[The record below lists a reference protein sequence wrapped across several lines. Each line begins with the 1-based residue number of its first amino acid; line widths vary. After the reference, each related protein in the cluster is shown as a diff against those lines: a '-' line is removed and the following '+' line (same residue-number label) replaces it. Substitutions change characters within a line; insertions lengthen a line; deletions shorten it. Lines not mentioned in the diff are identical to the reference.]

1 MQSSA
6 TLPAWVGH
14 LLPFLRWPR
23 VTLASARDD
32 LLAGITVS
40 LVAIPQS
47 LAYAQLAGVPA
58 YYGLYAAFI
67 PAIVGVLFGSSAIL
81 STGPVAMTSLLT
93 ASSVAALRPAGLDQ
107 FYAYVTLLALLSG
120 VFQLVFGL
128 ARAGMLISLVSHP
141 VLMGFINAAALV
153 IALSQLPALLGIP
166 LRQSEHL
173 LTDTWNVLA
182 RMDLLHE
189 MSLAFGLG
197 AMVLLLL
204 FKRFAPRFPGVLIT
218 VVLLT
223 WVSALVGFAAR
234 GGRVVGT
241 IPTGMPSLVV
251 PDIGW
256 EATRALLPAAFVIA
270 VISFMEAMSSC
281 KVIAVKTRTPWNEN
295 QELIGQGLAKIAAA
309 FCQSMPVS
317 GSFSRSALNLAS
329 NARTGLSSVFAASA
343 VLITLLF
350 FTSYLYHLPRP
361 VLAAMIILAV
371 VNLIDVAALK
381 RAWLASRE
389 DGVAGI
395 VTFVVTIA
403 FAPNIQIGILTG
415 VIVSL
420 GAYIYG
426 RMRPRVAVVSL
437 HEDGTLRDV
446 AHYKLAPLHP
456 QIGILRLDASL
467 VFANAAFFEDAVL
480 KLERET
486 PDAKYIVIAANG
498 INHLDASGVESLRNL
513 AVRLAQND
521 VTLVIGGLKRQ
532 VFDVMQR
539 TGVVRAMGENNVFMA
554 ERAAI
559 DNVLAR
565 VGSRAV

>member
-1 MQSSA
+1 M
-6 TLPAWVGH
+6 GR
-14 LLPFLRWPR
+14 LLPFLQWPR
-23 VTLASARDD
+23 ITAASARDD
-32 LLAGITVS
+32 LLAGVTVS

-67 PAIVGVLFGSSAIL
+67 PAIVGVLFGSSALL

-93 ASSVAALRPAGLDQ
+93 AASVAALKPAGLDQ

-120 VFQLVFGL
+120 LFQLGFGL
-128 ARAGMLISLVSHP
+128 ARAGMLVSLISHP

-173 LTDTWNVLA
+173 LTDTWNVVS

-197 AMVLLLL
+197 AMALLV
-204 FKRFAPRFPGVLIT
+204 FFRKWTPRLPGLLIT

-223 WVSALVGFAAR
+223 WISHQIGFAER
-234 GGRVVGT
+234 GGRVVGD
-241 IPTGMPSLVV
+241 IPTGLPAFVIPEMS
-251 PDIGW
+251 W
-256 EATRALLPAAFVIA
+256 ESTRALLPAAFVVA

-281 KVIAVKTRTPWNEN
+281 KVIAVRTRAPWNEN
-295 QELIGQGLAKIAAA
+295 QELIGQGLAKVAAA
-309 FCQSMPVS
+309 FCGSMPVS

-329 NARTGLSSVFAASA
+329 HARTGLSSLFASA
-343 VLITLLF
+343 AVLLTLLF
-350 FTSYLYHLPRP
+350 FTAYLQPLPRP

-371 VNLIDVAALK
+371 VNLIDVGALK
-381 RAWLASRE
+381 QAWLASRE
-389 DGVAGI
+389 DGLAGT
-395 VTFVVTIA
+395 VTFFVTLA

-415 VIVSL
+415 IMLSL
-420 GAYIYG
+420 GAFIYG
-426 RMRPRVAVVSL
+426 RMRPRVAVVSV
-437 HEDGTLRDV
+437 HPDGTLRDAV
-446 AHYKLAPLHP
+446 HYKLAPLHP
-456 QIGILRLDASL
+456 RVGILRFDASL
-467 VFANAAFFEDAVL
+467 YFANASFFEDAVL
-480 KLERET
+480 KLEREA
-486 PDAKYIVIAANG
+486 PDLRFIIIAANG
-498 INHLDASGVESLRNL
+498 INQLDASGVESLRNL
-513 AVRLAQND
+513 SLRLRENG
-521 VTLVIGGLKRQ
+521 VTLVIGGIKRQ

-539 TGVVRAMGENNVFMA
+539 TGLVSAIREENVFMA

-565 VGSRAV
+565 VDTEVLAK